1 MSTPVIEAEVV
12 ARERLSSQAPAERI
26 LWLEVENARVRARVH
41 WLEGDKKRTDRIIEK
56 LEARVG
62 ELLRSI
68 EELRRAAK
76 RQAAPH
82 SKNNPEPDPKRPG
95 RKAGKAY
102 GAKAYRPAP
111 ERVRGLAGVATLYSF
126 VAATTASD
134 FDFEAPRVDAHLE
147 ILLPLVFDALESSF
161 ATAARAATW
170 QLDRDRLVDALGSRA
185 VRLCP
190 IRLARLASWPL
201 GIWLGVV
208 LGVGGGLTLGGAPQ
222 LLDAPEQLA
231 DARFE
236 LLDNPIGALLIA
248 LEPVNARPQPRV
260 LDLEPQDPLGGRLR
274 GEPLPG
280 HHLGFDN
287 KS

>member
-1 MSTPVIEAEVV
+1 MNPSRRDGQPEIAEQGRDLSRGHAHLLVEQ
-12 ARERLSSQAPAERI
+12 RPERD
-26 LWLEVENARVRARVH
+26 RA
-41 WLEGDKKRTDRIIEK
+41 WTD
-56 LEARVG
+56 
-62 ELLRSI
+62 LRG
-68 EELRRAAK
+68 RR
-76 RQAAPH
+76 
-82 SKNNPEPDPKRPG
+82 
-95 RKAGKAY
+95 
-102 GAKAYRPAP
+102 P

-134 FDFEAPRVDAHLE
+134 FYFEAPRVDAHLE

-222 LLDAPEQLA
+222 LLDDPEQLA

-248 LEPVNARPQPRV
+248 LEPVNARSQPRV
-260 LDLEPQDPLGGRLR
+260 LDLEPQDPLGGGLR
-274 GEPLPG
+274 ESPSRATTSASLTGVDISHENHNRVIRSQGPANSIRIFFAQLRSHVEHSCPT
-280 HHLGFDN
+280 HLSLIG
-287 KS
+287 